1 MKELELLTL
10 DGLKSIFK
18 RGDHPFVIEPGTKC
32 ANCGTELMGV
42 YCYTCGQT
50 ADDHHRSFFHLVW
63 EAIEGLFHLDGRL
76 WRTLP
81 PLLFRPGLLNRDLL
95 ERRIQR
101 HVPPL
106 RLFFVALLLFMFAA
120 EHRLDVLREEG
131 AQRTR
136 EAEATARD
144 PVKLQ
149 AALNAVQAEA
159 NKDYADD
166 LGDARS
172 DHDEAVKDATN
183 DAERAKAE
191 ADYQADLATAAKS
204 RDREVMAGQARVRK
218 GEADNFDMFTMTPDQ
233 ARTYAGG
240 KTFAP
245 EAAPEIKTGKP
256 SADFKS
262 RFKNAV
268 HRVMSNLDLFYV
280 TLFTWAHRLAI
291 LLWPIMGFSL
301 GLLYV
306 HKRQYFIYD
315 HMLVAAN
322 MLSFFFLTNAVA
334 LTLPDGWS
342 GWFCLLL
349 MVWTPVNIF
358 MTLRGAYGSSILGAV
373 LKTLILWTLATVSF
387 VCVLLGV
394 VYVAMMSV

>member
-18 RGDHPFVIEPGTKC
+18 RGDHPFVIEPGTLC
-32 ANCGTELMGV
+32 ANCGTELMGL

-63 EAIEGLFHLDGRL
+63 EAIEGLFHFDGRL

-81 PLLFRPGLLNRDLL
+81 PLMFRPGLLNRDLL

-120 EHRLDVLREEG
+120 EHRLEVLREAG
-131 AQRTR
+131 AERTR
-136 EAEATARD
+136 EAEEIARD

-149 AALNAVQAEA
+149 AALTAVQTEA
-159 NKDYADD
+159 NKDYAEEVQE
-166 LGDARS
+166 ARS
-172 DHDEAVKDATN
+172 DRDEALKDAEN
-183 DAERAKAE
+183 DGERAGAE
-191 ADYQADLATAAKS
+191 ATYQGDLIKAAKN
-204 RDREVMAGQARVRK
+204 RDRDIVNGEARVRR
-218 GEADNFDMFTMTPDQ
+218 GEADGFDMFTMTPDQ
-233 ARTYAGG
+233 ARTYSDG
-240 KTFAP
+240 KTFA
-245 EAAPEIKTGKP
+245 ADAKP
-256 SADFKS
+256 TTDFKS
-262 RFKNAV
+262 RFKNAI

-301 GLLYV
+301 GLLYI